1 MKAVFLS
8 SFARDLKK
16 VRDTAVRDQVRSAI
30 LRVEEAAE
38 LGAIPSLKKLS
49 GSGPYFRIRVG
60 EYRIGLKI
68 EAETIT
74 FVRVLPRRDIYRYFP

>member
-1 MKAVFLS
+1 VKSLFLA

-30 LRVEEAAE
+30 LRVEEAPD
-38 LGAIPSLKKLS
+38 LGAVSGLKKLS
-49 GSGPYFRIRVG
+49 GTGRYFRIRVG
-60 EYRIGLKI
+60 EYRIGLRI
-68 EAETIT
+68 EGDIVT